1 MNRRRKGIIVFTLIT
16 AGSVASAI
24 GGLTARRNWHRE
36 NPTGN
41 PVFAQDPRAES
52 TVKRPKKGYIAALY
66 LTGELMSES
75 KEYNHPWVMQTLDDI
90 TNDENCLAIMLYL
103 DTPGGG
109 VYEADEVYLALMKY
123 KDAGKKVEVYMGP
136 LAASGG
142 YYIACAADSIWANR
156 NTLTGS
162 IGVIAGRSVDATSM
176 LEKIGV
182 KSETITAGRN
192 KNMMGFDSPFTE
204 EQRAIIQ
211 SVADEAYNQFTGIVS
226 QGRNMPLDKVKELA
240 DGRVYTAHQAK
251 EAGLIDSIGTWD
263 EALEDLR
270 KRIENE
276 SCKVITFRYERK
288 ESILD
293 IVRGAAKGVK
303 EPLSLVTQSNLMI
316 RPAYLYR

>member
-1 MNRRRKGIIVFTLIT
+1 
-16 AGSVASAI
+16 
-24 GGLTARRNWHRE
+24 
-36 NPTGN
+36 
-41 PVFAQDPRAES
+41 
-52 TVKRPKKGYIAALY
+52 
-66 LTGELMSES
+66 
-75 KEYNHPWVMQTLDDI
+75 MQTLDDI